1 MPNIRSILGTLIPL
15 FFGIVMILPLT
26 IKDMAYL
33 TSTSVIED
41 IPREVSETLWIFRSP
56 EIYFHA
62 FFLAASIIASLV
74 ALRKPPEYVQDEEK
88 FKPIPKHVLKHLQEG
103 GEI

>member
-1 MPNIRSILGTLIPL
+1 MTTIRAILGTLIPL
-15 FFGIVMILPLT
+15 LFGIIMIFPLL

-33 TSTSVIED
+33 KNTSIIEN
-41 IPREVSETLWIFRSP
+41 IPAEVSETLWFFRSP

-62 FFLAASIIASLV
+62 FFLATSIIASLV
-74 ALRKPPEYVQDEEK
+74 ALRKPPEYVQEEDK
-88 FKPIPKHVLKHLQEG
+88 FKPIPEHVLKHLQKG